1 MEGAGLLVVTRLSPT
16 PSTVGTTIRSGSV
29 KEALRLKLCVEGTGF
44 LGARTVG
51 LLGVRTVGFLG
62 VRTAG
67 FLGVRTAG
75 GDIGCKD
82 GFVNTL
88 GRSVVVVTGQVCFL
102 VLFLMGAFGFNVGGL
117 FNTGVIE
124 GYREGP

>member
-44 LGARTVG
+44 LGVRTVG
-51 LLGVRTVGFLG
+51 LLGVR
-62 VRTAG
+62 RTAG
-67 FLGVRTAG
+67 LLGVRTAG

-102 VLFLMGAFGFNVGGL
+102 VLFLMGALGFNVGGL